1 MTDIIKWKNYDDTE
15 CIKAWDTLVQQY
27 SSTNLMYAVYGG
39 FVKGDI
45 DISSTISG
53 DMDHDTPIPY
63 VDLMTNGG
71 DIDIC
76 ENWISRKSSIPLSL
90 VQNILDNQ
98 ESLKAKLSELKDIYT
113 LDDLNN
119 LKMEV
124 HVEWKEK

>member
-1 MTDIIKWKNYDDTE
+1 
-15 CIKAWDTLVQQY
+15 
-27 SSTNLMYAVYGG
+27 
-39 FVKGDI
+39 VKGDI